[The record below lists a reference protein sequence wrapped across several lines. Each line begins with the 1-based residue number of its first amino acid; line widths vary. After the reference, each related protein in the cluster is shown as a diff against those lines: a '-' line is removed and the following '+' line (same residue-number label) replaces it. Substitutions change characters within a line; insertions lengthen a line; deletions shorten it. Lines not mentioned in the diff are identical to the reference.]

1 MDVFEDLEKEMK
13 KTEKIFQRHIKQLC
27 RKLLKA
33 EQERDEA
40 RDKIKEQR
48 LEIYDLKTKLEEEQG
63 KKQQLLAQINRNY
76 ENSSIP
82 SSKKENRKKI
92 ANSREKTDKKEASGI
107 MVEA

>member
-1 MDVFEDLEKEMK
+1 MLKGKDESVFYLD
-13 KTEKIFQRHIKQLC
+13 R
-27 RKLLKA
+27 
-33 EQERDEA
+33 
-40 RDKIKEQR
+40 RDKWHCKEQR

>member
-1 MDVFEDLEKEMK
+1 MLINTGNISRKVLSKVLRSFVKNFERL
-13 KTEKIFQRHIKQLC
+13 H
-27 RKLLKA
+27 
-33 EQERDEA
+33 
-40 RDKIKEQR
+40 

-63 KKQQLLAQINRNY
+63 KKQQLLAQINRDY